1 MGLEWQQLRMQLIR
15 LDAAGWR
22 SPDDFYSALLPEL
35 GAPDWHGRN
44 LNALYDSLMGDIN
57 SLEPPFEIE
66 IEGAAELPQNMKAFL
81 DEVISVFEDARAE
94 FGADVSLKIC

>member
-1 MGLEWQQLRMQLIR
+1 MAAVAHMQLIR

-57 SLEPPFEIE
+57 CLEPPFEIE

-81 DEVISVFEDARAE
+81 DEVISVFEDARTE
-94 FGADVSLKIC
+94 FGAEVSLKIC